1 MRAYELLNTPAQSLE
16 RQLNGRLARVWTALP
31 GIIQSFNAAQQTVV
45 VQPAIRAVVFDINGQ
60 PTNVTLPLLLDCP
73 AQFPGGGGYT
83 LTFPVAIGDEC
94 LVVFSS
100 RCIDAWW
107 QSGGVQNQAVMRMH
121 DLSDGFALLGFRSV
135 PRALANI
142 SASATQLRS
151 DDGATFVEV
160 GAGEITLKA
169 GQINLQ
175 GPVVQTGGAA
185 SFDTSVTA
193 PALDGTTSI
202 TVAGKDV
209 GGHTHTDPQ
218 GGTVGP
224 MQG

>member
-1 MRAYELLNTPAQSLE
+1 MQPWEIFDDPRERAAKQMNA
-16 RQLNGRLARVWTALP
+16 RLAKVWTAIP

-45 VQPAIRAVVFDINGQ
+45 VQPAIRAVTFDMLGQ
-60 PTNVTLPLLLDCP
+60 PTNVPLPLLLDCP
-73 AQFPGGGGYT
+73 VQFPAGGGYT
-83 LTFPVAIGDEC
+83 LTFPVAPGDEC
-94 LVVFSS
+94 LVVFSA

-107 QSGGVQNQAVMRMH
+107 QSGGVQNQAVLRMH
-121 DLSDGFALLGFRSV
+121 NLSDGFALLGFRSV
-135 PRALANI
+135 PRAL
-142 SASATQLRS
+142 SGVSQHATQLRS

-169 GQINLQ
+169 AQINLQ
-175 GPVVQTGGAA
+175 GPVTQTGGAA
-185 SFDTSVTA
+185 TFDTSVTT
-193 PALDGTTSI
+193 PALDGTISI

>member
-1 MRAYELLNTPAQSLE
+1 MRADQLINTPAQSLE
-16 RQLNGRLARVWTALP
+16 RQMNGRLARVWTALP
-31 GIIQSFNAAQQTVV
+31 GIIQSFNAVQQTVV
-45 VQPAIRAVVFDINGQ
+45 VQPAVRAVVFNVNGQ
-60 PTNVTLPLLLDCP
+60 PTNLALPLLMDCP
-73 AQFPGGGGYT
+73 VQFPGGGGYT
-83 LTFPVAIGDEC
+83 LTFPVAAGDEC

-107 QSGGVQNQAVMRMH
+107 QSGGVQNQAVLRMH

-135 PRALANI
+135 PRAL
-142 SASATQLRS
+142 SAVSTSATQLRS
-151 DDGATFVEV
+151 DDGGTFVEV

-169 GQINLQ
+169 AQINLE

-185 SFDTSVTA
+185 TFDTSVTA

-218 GGTVGP
+218 GGTVGL